1 MKRFSLF
8 LVPALLIA
16 GQARYARLGDFDGKV
31 DVQLQAADPWSPA
44 QRNLPLPESA
54 WLRTAAASKLEIEL
68 DEGSAWR
75 MGPDSQAEISDY
87 SRLST
92 GQRVTLLS
100 LDRGLAYFTGEPAGK
115 DALSLAVPG
124 AQITL
129 LHGARVRLE
138 ALDSWSR
145 ISVIEGA
152 IRFSSPSVEMDLH
165 EGQAVRIEV
174 ANPSQFSVE
183 RSVVALPLDGW
194 SEQRDQALEAP
205 ASNARVVQRYGVR
218 DLDMAGQWIQ
228 SAGLGTVWKPSGAA
242 DGWAPFQKGRWLW
255 YDSLGY
261 TWVSDESWG
270 WLPYHYGRWS
280 RSDADGWVWVPGAKT
295 VFKPGDVYWIRGARF
310 AGWGALGPDESWAP
324 ATSWPQFYSD
334 AATTYAAFQ
343 QDARLI
349 DPASLLARPQNPL
362 SAAAFTFA
370 LPSPAFPANRLEAL
384 RPMLRVGSTRV
395 SPSIPGVT
403 FEDTLAAPAPDAPP
417 PPVTDP
423 GAYDPSSSVPPP
435 DPQQGPPPG
444 GGYPGGYPP
453 PMYPGYPGIIVVT
466 PPGNPD
472 YSRRYPLP
480 SRPSGTQSP
489 APPVSG
495 GSGTTVQPA
504 GRPRVKPAEIPQVEP
519 RPTVTREARNEP
531 KPPGN
536 PPPAASKPPSPVQAP
551 EGRQRVAPVE
561 VPRVESSR
569 AGHTEPKAEVKIDKS
584 TSDNKPAAA
593 PAKTDASGGSAK
605 K

>member
-8 LVPALLIA
+8 LVPAFLIA

-31 DVQLQAADPWSPA
+31 DVQLQAADPWFPA
-44 QRNLPLPESA
+44 ERNLPLTEST

-75 MGPDSQAEISDY
+75 MGADSQAEISDY

-100 LDRGLAYFTGEPAGK
+100 LDHGLAYFTGEPAGK

-129 LHGARVRLE
+129 LRGARVRLE
-138 ALDSWSR
+138 ALNSWSR
-145 ISVIEGA
+145 ISVIEGT

-165 EGQAVRIEV
+165 EGQAVRVEA

-183 RSVVALPLDGW
+183 HTVVALPLDGW

-205 ASNARVVQRYGVR
+205 ASNAHVAERYGVK
-218 DLDMAGQWIQ
+218 DLDTAGQWIQ
-228 SAGLGTVWKPSGAA
+228 SASLGLVWKPAGAA
-242 DGWAPFQKGRWLW
+242 QGWAPFQKGRLLW

-261 TWVSDESWG
+261 AWVSDESWG
-270 WLPYHYGRWS
+270 WLPYHYGHWS
-280 RSDADGWVWVPGAKT
+280 RSEAEGWVWAPGVKT
-295 VFKPGDVYWIRGARF
+295 VFKPGDVYWIRGAQF
-310 AGWGALGPDESWAP
+310 AGWGALAPDENWSPESA
-324 ATSWPQFYSD
+324 WPRLYSD
-334 AATTYAAFQ
+334 AATTYAAFR
-343 QDARLI
+343 QDARVI
-349 DPASLLARPQNPL
+349 DPAGLLARPQNPL
-362 SAAAFTFA
+362 SAAAFTLA
-370 LPSPAFPANRLEAL
+370 LPSPAFPAARLEAL

-395 SPSIPGVT
+395 APSIPGVT
-403 FEDTLAAPAPDAPP
+403 FEDTLAPPAPDPQPP
-417 PPVTDP
+417 GTDP
-423 GAYDPSSSVPPP
+423 GYDPSASVPPP
-435 DPQQGPPPG
+435 DPQQGPPG

-453 PMYPGYPGIIVVT
+453 PMYPGSTGIIVVT

-472 YSRRYPLP
+472 YSRRFPLP
-480 SRPSGTQSP
+480 NRSAGTQPP

-495 GSGTTVQPA
+495 GGGPTVQPS
-504 GRPRVKPAEIPQVEP
+504 GRPRVKPDEIPQVEP

-531 KPPGN
+531 KPPAAT
-536 PPPAASKPPSPVQAP
+536 PPA
-551 EGRQRVAPVE
+551 
-561 VPRVESSR
+561 PRVPEVR
-569 AGHTEPKAEVKIDKS
+569 PHVVPAEPPKVEAKPDKS
-584 TSDNKPAAA
+584 VSDNKPAPAPAA
-593 PAKTDASGGSAK
+593 PAVPAAAAAKTDASSVGAK